1 MVCTYRA
8 PNCSSGAESYRPV
21 DGPRTL
27 VYLDINLHQKLAE
40 KHEFEF
46 GGFGDVSV
54 DFDSFN
60 FVHGSQWFWSKICP
74 ESAKEVA

>member
-1 MVCTYRA
+1 MV
-8 PNCSSGAESYRPV
+8 
-21 DGPRTL
+21 L